1 LLWVVFEPLVILRL
15 DLRIVR
21 LAKWIHVE
29 LKRVMSLTDST
40 RHTRHTHS
48 LHLGNHTLCRIY
60 VVQTIILTRN
70 VIVGVVRVI
79 FIVVGRGR

>member
-1 LLWVVFEPLVILRL
+1 
-15 DLRIVR
+15 
-21 LAKWIHVE
+21 
-29 LKRVMSLTDST
+29 MSLTDT
-40 RHTRHTHS
+40 AQHTRHTHS

-79 FIVVGRGR
+79 FVVVGRGRRGRQGASIVGQPGLYN